1 MIDMKFLHIADVHL
15 DSPFLGLSFLPSE
28 LFGQIK
34 NAIQLSFEKAVNFAI
49 DHDVDL
55 VLLAGDT
62 FDSIHPTPQS
72 KIFFAN
78 QIKRLVDRQIQVVMV
93 LGNHDYSQIDD
104 LLLNESTYF
113 KIIGSNEQIEQVD
126 FMTKSQY
133 KYRVVGFSYQ
143 HNHITEDIIA
153 KYPPKSTSIYT
164 IGLAHAG
171 MKQSS
176 VDQNNY
182 APFTLNE
189 VKDLNYDYFALG
201 HIHLRQVLSQEP
213 WIVYSGNLQGRHVNE
228 KDAKGFYFGQVDEQ
242 SQNTQLQFID
252 VSPIV
257 WQTVDLTLDEPFK
270 STTKLCTKIQNLLA
284 DNNLR
289 PTLFTLNIIGAE
301 LLSDAQLDMLNDKSM
316 YEELSNNL
324 QYHSL
329 LVKVYYKHRDFIALN
344 ATDRALF
351 AKAAEEILTANHTCE
366 LASSLMK
373 KSNIVT
379 NNLQKEEYLSDIY
392 ELARVRLEQK
402 LRGNNDEIN

>member
-1 MIDMKFLHIADVHL
+1 MKFLHIADVHL

-28 LFGQIK
+28 LFCQIK

-104 LLLNESTYF
+104 LLLNESPYF

-189 VKDLNYDYFALG
+189 VKNLNYDYFALG

-257 WQTVDLTLDEPFK
+257 WQTVDLILDEPFK
-270 STTKLCTKIQNLLA
+270 STTKLCAKIQNLLA

-289 PTLFTLNIIGAE
+289 PTLFTVNIIGAE

-329 LVKVYYKHRDFIALN
+329 LVKVYYKYRDFIALN

>member
-1 MIDMKFLHIADVHL
+1 M
-15 DSPFLGLSFLPSE
+15 
-28 LFGQIK
+28 
-34 NAIQLSFEKAVNFAI
+34 
-49 DHDVDL
+49 
-55 VLLAGDT
+55 
-62 FDSIHPTPQS
+62 
-72 KIFFAN
+72 
-78 QIKRLVDRQIQVVMV
+78 
-93 LGNHDYSQIDD
+93 
-104 LLLNESTYF
+104 
-113 KIIGSNEQIEQVD
+113 
-126 FMTKSQY
+126 
-133 KYRVVGFSYQ
+133 
-143 HNHITEDIIA
+143 
-153 KYPPKSTSIYT
+153 
-164 IGLAHAG
+164 
-171 MKQSS
+171 
-176 VDQNNY
+176 
-182 APFTLNE
+182 
-189 VKDLNYDYFALG
+189 
-201 HIHLRQVLSQEP
+201 
-213 WIVYSGNLQGRHVNE
+213 
-228 KDAKGFYFGQVDEQ
+228 
-242 SQNTQLQFID
+242 
-252 VSPIV
+252 

>member
-1 MIDMKFLHIADVHL
+1 MKFLHIADVHL

-28 LFGQIK
+28 LFCQIK

-62 FDSIHPTPQS
+62 FDSIHPTLQS

-104 LLLNESTYF
+104 LLLNESPYF

>member
-1 MIDMKFLHIADVHL
+1 MKFLHIADVHL

-49 DHDVDL
+49 DNDVDL

-104 LLLNESTYF
+104 LLLNESPYF

-153 KYPPKSTSIYT
+153 KYPPKNTSIYT

>member
-1 MIDMKFLHIADVHL
+1 MKFLHIADVHL

-28 LFGQIK
+28 LFCQIK

-49 DHDVDL
+49 DNDVDL

-104 LLLNESTYF
+104 LLLNESPYF

-153 KYPPKSTSIYT
+153 KYPPKNTSIYT

-257 WQTVDLTLDEPFK
+257 WQTVDLILDEPFK
-270 STTKLCTKIQNLLA
+270 STTKLCAKIQNLLA

-289 PTLFTLNIIGAE
+289 PTLFTVNIIGAE
-301 LLSDAQLDMLNDKSM
+301 LLSDAQLDMLNDKST

>member
-1 MIDMKFLHIADVHL
+1 MKFLHIADVHL

-28 LFGQIK
+28 LFCQIK

-104 LLLNESTYF
+104 LLLNESPYF
-113 KIIGSNEQIEQVD
+113 KIIGSNEQIEQAD

-143 HNHITEDIIA
+143 HNHITEDIIS

-189 VKDLNYDYFALG
+189 VKNLNYDYFALG

-228 KDAKGFYFGQVDEQ
+228 KDAKGFYFCQVDEQ

-257 WQTVDLTLDEPFK
+257 WQTVDLILDEPFK
-270 STTKLCTKIQNLLA
+270 STTKLCAKIQNLLA

-329 LVKVYYKHRDFIALN
+329 LVKVYYKQRDFIALN

>member
-1 MIDMKFLHIADVHL
+1 MKFLHIADVHL

-28 LFGQIK
+28 LFCQIK

-49 DHDVDL
+49 DNDVDL

-104 LLLNESTYF
+104 LLLNESPYF

-228 KDAKGFYFGQVDEQ
+228 KDAKGFYFCQVDEQ

-329 LVKVYYKHRDFIALN
+329 LVRVYYRHRDFIALN

>member
-1 MIDMKFLHIADVHL
+1 MKFLHIADVHL

-28 LFGQIK
+28 LFCQIK

-104 LLLNESTYF
+104 LLLNESPYF

-189 VKDLNYDYFALG
+189 VKNLNYDYFALG
-201 HIHLRQVLSQEP
+201 HIHLRQVLSQVP

-257 WQTVDLTLDEPFK
+257 WQTVDLILDEPFK
-270 STTKLCTKIQNLLA
+270 STTKLCAKIQNLLA

-289 PTLFTLNIIGAE
+289 PTLFTVNIIGAE

>member
-1 MIDMKFLHIADVHL
+1 MKFLHIADVHL

-28 LFGQIK
+28 LFCQIK

-49 DHDVDL
+49 DNDVDL

-104 LLLNESTYF
+104 LLLNESPYF

-153 KYPPKSTSIYT
+153 KYPPKNTSIYT

-257 WQTVDLTLDEPFK
+257 WQTVDLILDEPFK
-270 STTKLCTKIQNLLA
+270 STTKLCAKIQNLLA

-289 PTLFTLNIIGAE
+289 PTLFTVNIIGAE

>member
-1 MIDMKFLHIADVHL
+1 MKFLHIADVHL

-28 LFGQIK
+28 LFCQIK

-49 DHDVDL
+49 DNDVDL

-104 LLLNESTYF
+104 LLLNESPYF

-257 WQTVDLTLDEPFK
+257 WQTVDLILDELFK
-270 STTKLCTKIQNLLA
+270 STTKLCAKIQNLLA

-289 PTLFTLNIIGAE
+289 PTLFTVNIIGAE

>member
-1 MIDMKFLHIADVHL
+1 MKFLHIADVHL

-28 LFGQIK
+28 LFCQIK

-104 LLLNESTYF
+104 LLLNESPYF

>member
-1 MIDMKFLHIADVHL
+1 MKFLHIADVHL

-28 LFGQIK
+28 LFCQIK

-49 DHDVDL
+49 DNDVDL

-104 LLLNESTYF
+104 LLLNESPYF

-189 VKDLNYDYFALG
+189 VKNLNYDYFALG

-289 PTLFTLNIIGAE
+289 PTLFTVNIIGAE

>member
-1 MIDMKFLHIADVHL
+1 MKFLHIADVHL

-28 LFGQIK
+28 LFCQIK

-49 DHDVDL
+49 DNDVDL

-104 LLLNESTYF
+104 LLLNESPYF

-228 KDAKGFYFGQVDEQ
+228 KDSKGFYFCQVDEQ

>member
-1 MIDMKFLHIADVHL
+1 MKFLHIADVHL

-28 LFGQIK
+28 LFCQIK

-104 LLLNESTYF
+104 LLLNESPYF

-257 WQTVDLTLDEPFK
+257 WQTVDLILDEPFK
-270 STTKLCTKIQNLLA
+270 STTKLCAKIQNLLA

-289 PTLFTLNIIGAE
+289 PTLFTVNIIGAE

-392 ELARVRLEQK
+392 ELAIVRLEQK

>member
-1 MIDMKFLHIADVHL
+1 MKFLHIADVHL

-28 LFGQIK
+28 LFCQIK

-49 DHDVDL
+49 DNDVDL

-104 LLLNESTYF
+104 LLLNESPYF

-257 WQTVDLTLDEPFK
+257 WQTVDLILDEPFK
-270 STTKLCTKIQNLLA
+270 STTKLCAKIQNLLA

-289 PTLFTLNIIGAE
+289 PTLFTVNIIGAE

-316 YEELSNNL
+316 YEELSNSL

>member
-1 MIDMKFLHIADVHL
+1 MKFLHIADVHL

-49 DHDVDL
+49 DNDVDL

-104 LLLNESTYF
+104 LLLNESPYF

-257 WQTVDLTLDEPFK
+257 WQTVDLILDEPFK

-289 PTLFTLNIIGAE
+289 PTLFTVNIIGAE

>member
-1 MIDMKFLHIADVHL
+1 MKFLHIADVHL

-28 LFGQIK
+28 LFCQIK

-104 LLLNESTYF
+104 LLLNESPYF
-113 KIIGSNEQIEQVD
+113 KIIGSNEQIEQAD

-143 HNHITEDIIA
+143 HNHITEDIIS

-189 VKDLNYDYFALG
+189 VKNLNYDYFALG

-228 KDAKGFYFGQVDEQ
+228 KDAKGFYFCQVDEQ

-257 WQTVDLTLDEPFK
+257 WQTVDLILDEPFK
-270 STTKLCTKIQNLLA
+270 STTKLCAKIQNLLA

>member
-1 MIDMKFLHIADVHL
+1 MKFLHIADVHL

-28 LFGQIK
+28 LFCQIK
-34 NAIQLSFEKAVNFAI
+34 NAIQSSFEKAVNFAI
-49 DHDVDL
+49 DNDVDL

-104 LLLNESTYF
+104 LLLNESPYF

-329 LVKVYYKHRDFIALN
+329 LMKVYYKHRDFIALN

>member
-1 MIDMKFLHIADVHL
+1 MKFLHIADVHL

-28 LFGQIK
+28 LFCQIK

-49 DHDVDL
+49 DNDVDL

-104 LLLNESTYF
+104 LLLNESPYF

-189 VKDLNYDYFALG
+189 VKNLNYDYFALG

-213 WIVYSGNLQGRHVNE
+213 WIVYSGNLQGHHVNE

-257 WQTVDLTLDEPFK
+257 WHTVDLILDEPFK
-270 STTKLCTKIQNLLA
+270 STTKLCAKIQNLLA

-289 PTLFTLNIIGAE
+289 PTLFTVNIIGAE

>member
-1 MIDMKFLHIADVHL
+1 MKFLHIADVHL

-28 LFGQIK
+28 LFCQIK

-104 LLLNESTYF
+104 LLLNESPYF

-189 VKDLNYDYFALG
+189 VKNLNYDYFALG

-257 WQTVDLTLDEPFK
+257 WQTVDLILDEPFK
-270 STTKLCTKIQNLLA
+270 STTKLCAKIQNLLA

-289 PTLFTLNIIGAE
+289 PTLFTVNIIGAE

>member
-1 MIDMKFLHIADVHL
+1 MKFLHIADVHL

-104 LLLNESTYF
+104 LLLNESPYF

-213 WIVYSGNLQGRHVNE
+213 WIVYSGNLQGRHVHE

>member
-1 MIDMKFLHIADVHL
+1 MKFLHIADVHL

-104 LLLNESTYF
+104 LLLNESPYF

-171 MKQSS
+171 MKKSS

-189 VKDLNYDYFALG
+189 VKNLNYDYFALG

-228 KDAKGFYFGQVDEQ
+228 KDAKGFYFDQVDEQ

>member
-1 MIDMKFLHIADVHL
+1 MKFLHIADVHL

-49 DHDVDL
+49 DNDVDL

-104 LLLNESTYF
+104 LLLNESPYF

-257 WQTVDLTLDEPFK
+257 WQTVDLILDEPFK
-270 STTKLCTKIQNLLA
+270 STTKLCAKIQNLLA

-289 PTLFTLNIIGAE
+289 PTLFTVNIIGAE

-329 LVKVYYKHRDFIALN
+329 LMKVYYKHRDFIALN

>member
-1 MIDMKFLHIADVHL
+1 MKFLHIADVHL

-28 LFGQIK
+28 LFCQIK

-62 FDSIHPTPQS
+62 FDSIHPTLQS

-104 LLLNESTYF
+104 LLLNESPYF

-189 VKDLNYDYFALG
+189 VKNLNYDYFALG

-257 WQTVDLTLDEPFK
+257 WQTVDLILDEPFK
-270 STTKLCTKIQNLLA
+270 STTKLCAKIQNLLA

-289 PTLFTLNIIGAE
+289 PTLFTVNIIGAE

>member
-1 MIDMKFLHIADVHL
+1 MKFLHIADVHL

-28 LFGQIK
+28 LFYQIK

-62 FDSIHPTPQS
+62 FDSIHPTLQS

-104 LLLNESTYF
+104 LLLNESPYF

-189 VKDLNYDYFALG
+189 VKNLNYDYFALG

-257 WQTVDLTLDEPFK
+257 WQTVDLILDEPFK

>member
-1 MIDMKFLHIADVHL
+1 MKFLHIADVHL

-28 LFGQIK
+28 LFCQIK

-78 QIKRLVDRQIQVVMV
+78 QIKRLVYRQIQVVMV

-104 LLLNESTYF
+104 LLLNESPYF

-153 KYPPKSTSIYT
+153 KYPPKSTLIYT

>member
-1 MIDMKFLHIADVHL
+1 MKFLHIADVHL

-28 LFGQIK
+28 LFCQIK

-104 LLLNESTYF
+104 LLLNESPYF

-153 KYPPKSTSIYT
+153 KYPPKNTSIYT

-228 KDAKGFYFGQVDEQ
+228 KDAKGFYFVQVDEQ

-257 WQTVDLTLDEPFK
+257 WQTVDLILDEPFK
-270 STTKLCTKIQNLLA
+270 STTKLCAKIQNLLA

-289 PTLFTLNIIGAE
+289 PTLFTVNIIGAE

>member
-1 MIDMKFLHIADVHL
+1 MKFLHIADVHL

-28 LFGQIK
+28 LFCQIK

-49 DHDVDL
+49 DNDVDL

-104 LLLNESTYF
+104 LLLNESPYF

-153 KYPPKSTSIYT
+153 KYPPKSTLIYT

-329 LVKVYYKHRDFIALN
+329 LVKVYYRHRDFIALN

>member
-1 MIDMKFLHIADVHL
+1 MKFLHIADVHL

-28 LFGQIK
+28 LFCQIK

-104 LLLNESTYF
+104 LLLNESPYF

-289 PTLFTLNIIGAE
+289 PTLFTVNIIGAE

-379 NNLQKEEYLSDIY
+379 NNLQKEEYLLDIY

>member
-1 MIDMKFLHIADVHL
+1 MKFLHIADVHL
-15 DSPFLGLSFLPSE
+15 DSPFLGLSFLPSK
-28 LFGQIK
+28 LFCQIK

-104 LLLNESTYF
+104 LLLNESPYF

-189 VKDLNYDYFALG
+189 VKNLNYDYFALG

-257 WQTVDLTLDEPFK
+257 WQTVDLILDEPFK
-270 STTKLCTKIQNLLA
+270 STTKLCAKIQNLLA

-289 PTLFTLNIIGAE
+289 PTLFTVNIIGAE

>member
-1 MIDMKFLHIADVHL
+1 MKFLHIADVHL

-28 LFGQIK
+28 LFCQIK

-49 DHDVDL
+49 DNDVDL

-104 LLLNESTYF
+104 LLLNESPYF

-189 VKDLNYDYFALG
+189 VKNLNYDYFALG

-228 KDAKGFYFGQVDEQ
+228 KDAKGFYFDQVDEQ

-257 WQTVDLTLDEPFK
+257 WQTVDLILDEPFK
-270 STTKLCTKIQNLLA
+270 STTKLCAKIQNLLA

-289 PTLFTLNIIGAE
+289 PTLFTVNIIGAE

>member
-1 MIDMKFLHIADVHL
+1 MKFLHIADVHL

-78 QIKRLVDRQIQVVMV
+78 QIKRLVDRQIQVVMI

-104 LLLNESTYF
+104 LLLNESPYF

-329 LVKVYYKHRDFIALN
+329 LVKVYYRHRDFIALN

>member
-1 MIDMKFLHIADVHL
+1 MKFLHIADVHL

-49 DHDVDL
+49 DNDVDL

-104 LLLNESTYF
+104 LLLNESPYF

-189 VKDLNYDYFALG
+189 VKNLNYDYFALG

-329 LVKVYYKHRDFIALN
+329 LMKVYYKHRDFIALN

>member
-1 MIDMKFLHIADVHL
+1 MKFLHIADVHL

-28 LFGQIK
+28 LFCQIK

-104 LLLNESTYF
+104 LLLNESPYF

-189 VKDLNYDYFALG
+189 VKNLNYDYFALG

-257 WQTVDLTLDEPFK
+257 WHTVDLILDEPFK
-270 STTKLCTKIQNLLA
+270 STTKLCAKIQNLLA

-289 PTLFTLNIIGAE
+289 PTLFTVNIIGAE

-329 LVKVYYKHRDFIALN
+329 LVRVYYRHRDFIALN

>member
-1 MIDMKFLHIADVHL
+1 MKFLHIADVHL

-62 FDSIHPTPQS
+62 FDSTHPTPQS

-104 LLLNESTYF
+104 LLLNESPYF

-257 WQTVDLTLDEPFK
+257 WQTVDLILDEPFK
-270 STTKLCTKIQNLLA
+270 STTKLCAKIQNLLA

-289 PTLFTLNIIGAE
+289 PTLFTVNIIGAE

>member
-1 MIDMKFLHIADVHL
+1 MKFLHIADVHL

-28 LFGQIK
+28 LFCQIK

-62 FDSIHPTPQS
+62 FDSIHPTLQS

-104 LLLNESTYF
+104 LLLNESPYF

-189 VKDLNYDYFALG
+189 VKNLNYDYFALG

-257 WQTVDLTLDEPFK
+257 WHTVDLILDEPFK
-270 STTKLCTKIQNLLA
+270 STTKLCAKIQNLLA

-289 PTLFTLNIIGAE
+289 PTLFTVNIIGAE

-344 ATDRALF
+344 ETDRALF

-379 NNLQKEEYLSDIY
+379 NNLQKEEYLLDIY

>member
-1 MIDMKFLHIADVHL
+1 MKFLHIADVHL

-28 LFGQIK
+28 LFCQIK

-104 LLLNESTYF
+104 LLLNESPYF
-113 KIIGSNEQIEQVD
+113 KIIGSNEQIEQAD

>member
-1 MIDMKFLHIADVHL
+1 MKFLHIADVHL

-28 LFGQIK
+28 LFCQIK

-62 FDSIHPTPQS
+62 FDSIHPTLQS

-104 LLLNESTYF
+104 LLLNESPYF

-153 KYPPKSTSIYT
+153 KYPPKNTSIYT

-189 VKDLNYDYFALG
+189 VKNLNYDYFALG

-257 WQTVDLTLDEPFK
+257 WQTVDLILDEPFK
-270 STTKLCTKIQNLLA
+270 STTKLCAKIQNLLA

-289 PTLFTLNIIGAE
+289 PTLFTVNIIGAE

>member
-1 MIDMKFLHIADVHL
+1 MKFLHIADVHL

-28 LFGQIK
+28 LFCQIK

-104 LLLNESTYF
+104 LLLNESPYF

-153 KYPPKSTSIYT
+153 KYPPKSTLIYT

-257 WQTVDLTLDEPFK
+257 WQTVDLILDEPFK
-270 STTKLCTKIQNLLA
+270 STTKLCAKIQNLLA

>member
-1 MIDMKFLHIADVHL
+1 MKFLHIADVHL

-104 LLLNESTYF
+104 LLLNESPYF

-228 KDAKGFYFGQVDEQ
+228 KDAKGFYFCQVDEQ

-329 LVKVYYKHRDFIALN
+329 LVRVYYRHRDFIALN